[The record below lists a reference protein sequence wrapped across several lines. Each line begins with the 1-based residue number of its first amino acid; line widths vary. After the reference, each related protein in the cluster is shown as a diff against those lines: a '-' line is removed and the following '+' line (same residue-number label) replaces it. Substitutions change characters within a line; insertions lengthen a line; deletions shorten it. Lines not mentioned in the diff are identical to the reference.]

1 MPKPRIQ
8 FDLSEELWNTNDTE
22 AYNNEVYHQLLI
34 EQYKV
39 YVEMADRVNARRSL
53 AHTFFMTF
61 HAVILGILGLTLSH
75 EQTIYRVGFL
85 LFPLL
90 GLLVMCYGW
99 WCLVQYFRRTMRAKT
114 LVIAELEKRLPSSPS
129 WLAERK
135 AMGRENPY
143 GPLKRMEVILPII
156 FALLYI
162 FSFVYATHLS

>member
-1 MPKPRIQ
+1 MPKPTVQ

-22 AYNNEVYHQLLI
+22 AFNNEVYHQLLI

-162 FSFVYATHLS
+162 FSFIYATHLS